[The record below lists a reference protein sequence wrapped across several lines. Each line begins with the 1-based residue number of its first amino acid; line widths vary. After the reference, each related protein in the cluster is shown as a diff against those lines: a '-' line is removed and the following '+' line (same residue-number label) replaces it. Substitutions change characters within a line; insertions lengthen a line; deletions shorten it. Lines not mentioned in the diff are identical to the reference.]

1 MKYIVLSTEKKKELQ
16 KEYGVSHVTVWS
28 ALNYITKSDLSEKI
42 RTAALDKGGVVVA
55 KVVVPSNFVP
65 NCECQFIHKDNT
77 VDQTIQTFSNGFQLK
92 IYWREGKAELIHD
105 SKILKSYEVEKFKE
119 WGSLL
124 FETQQMNDTYA
135 E

>member
-55 KVVVPSNFVP
+55 KV
-65 NCECQFIHKDNT
+65 
-77 VDQTIQTFSNGFQLK
+77 
-92 IYWREGKAELIHD
+92 
-105 SKILKSYEVEKFKE
+105 
-119 WGSLL
+119 
-124 FETQQMNDTYA
+124 
-135 E
+135 